1 MDVTLVTL
9 VTPPRDIPPPTR
21 AHVRVRHARPHTRA
35 RTRMGG
41 DISLSRCY
49 NVTEGREALCR
60 SWFARNA
67 HRYTPVTAVTPK
79 RPHLGKLMPSD
90 SQTTHSAPCAPQEAL
105 SRPPPL
111 SVALQPLHAPSS
123 PVFTA
128 SCVAALA
135 LLCVGLSILQLTTN
149 HDQTDDPHA

>member
-9 VTPPRDIPPPTR
+9 VTPPGNIPPPTR
-21 AHVRVRHARPHTRA
+21 AYVRVRHARPHTRA

-41 DISLSRCY
+41 DIYLFRCY

-79 RPHLGKLMPSD
+79 RPRLGKLMPSD
-90 SQTTHSAPCAPQEAL
+90 SQTTQGAPCAPQEAL

-111 SVALQPLHAPSS
+111 SM
-123 PVFTA
+123 
-128 SCVAALA
+128 
-135 LLCVGLSILQLTTN
+135 
-149 HDQTDDPHA
+149 DPKHPQRAF